1 MAKENKV
8 SRNHPVQRNIM
19 KYNVVSILFFLF
31 TSSLLNAQLTV
42 SGNNPYK
49 KTSGTPI
56 ESGPAVVGA
65 FEGRTPCSQVLEV
78 LNLPTRPDCFKLKW
92 SLTLFQEP
100 ETKQPT
106 TFALKGSYSNHV
118 GKNGKW
124 IISRGMPGNPEAV
137 IYELSLSDPQATLYI
152 FQGDEN
158 VLFLLDKN
166 KQFLKGN
173 KEFSYTLNRV
183 VN

>member
-1 MAKENKV
+1 
-8 SRNHPVQRNIM
+8 M
-19 KYNVVSILFFLF
+19 KYNFVSILFFLL
-31 TSSLLNAQLTV
+31 TASTMSHAQLHV
-42 SGNNPYK
+42 SGNNPSK
-49 KTSGTPI
+49 RTSRTPV
-56 ESGPAVVGA
+56 EAGPAVVGV

-78 LNLPTRPDCFKLKW
+78 LNLPARPDCFKLKW
-92 SLTLFQEP
+92 SLTLYQDP
-100 ETKQPT
+100 GTRQPT
-106 TFALKGSYSNHV
+106 TFALQGTYSGHTA
-118 GKNGKW
+118 KPGKW
-124 IISRGMPGNPEAV
+124 NISHGMPGNPEAV
-137 IYELSLSDPQATLYI
+137 IYELFLSDPQATLYI